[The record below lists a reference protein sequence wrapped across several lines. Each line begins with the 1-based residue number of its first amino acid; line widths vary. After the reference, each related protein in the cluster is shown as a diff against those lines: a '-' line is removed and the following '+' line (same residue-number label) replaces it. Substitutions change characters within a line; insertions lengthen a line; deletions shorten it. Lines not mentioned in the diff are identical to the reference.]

1 MQRWAFLIG
10 LLGLGCAHLP
20 VLSPVPAGAQADLIG
35 RCRQAF
41 PKQPWKA
48 THTIFAT
55 LPFGHHGQLLGVLGA
70 DNDGMRAI
78 LLSPEGVSLFD
89 GTLVN
94 DRVGG
99 TALLVRRAVPPFD
112 RPDFA
117 AALMADVSSAYRAPV
132 GQPQEIGTDASGST
146 VCRWTLPSREAT
158 DVLLGLEGPRTIR
171 TYRNLHLTREVRLS
185 GPGPDGFFSQVDMIV
200 PGAGGYTL
208 EMRLVDHE

>member
-1 MQRWAFLIG
+1 MQRWAFLMS
-10 LLGLGCAHLP
+10 LLAMGCAHLP
-20 VLSPVPAGAQADLIG
+20 ALAPVPAGAHADLIG
-35 RCRQAF
+35 RCQQAF
-41 PKQPWKA
+41 PKQPWRA

-70 DNDGMRAI
+70 DADGMRAI

-89 GTLVN
+89 GTLAK
-94 DRVGG
+94 DRAGG

-117 AALMADVSSAYRAPV
+117 AALMADVSSAYRAPAGV
-132 GQPQEIGTDASGST
+132 PQEIGTDASGST
-146 VCRWTLPSREAT
+146 VCRWTLPAREAT
-158 DVLLGLEGPRTIR
+158 DVMLGLEGPRTIR

-185 GPGPDGFFSQVDMIV
+185 GAGPDGFFSQVDMIV